1 MKERIIFLII
11 IQISIFFKKS
21 FQQPIIIPINPIQNN
36 NDSEDGVQ
44 QIIETKQFQDENG
57 NNIRITRIHFHRT
70 KNLNGNSQKQTP
82 LQIMRNFDDRVNS
95 IFEDIIRQSL
105 GIKLILNSLSMIDN
119 EENEIENKNK
129 SAKKEKDIFD
139 EVFEDDEEEEE
150 VKDKN
155 ITDNKNF
162 TIKNSNIQNNI
173 IKNEKKEKRILKKEK
188 GEKIKKTGKL
198 KTNMDNIK
206 NMLKK
211 NKKKLSRKELIFS
224 RVCKYIFYS
233 IILFTI
239 YILVK
244 KALEVLDIIDPDN
257 AVEVKIENDES
268 SKLKKTTDEK
278 QN

>member
-105 GIKLILNSLSMIDN
+105 GIKMILDGLSMADDD
-119 EENEIENKNK
+119 ENENRNK

-139 EVFEDDEEEEE
+139 EFFDDDEEEEE
-150 VKDKN
+150 EVEEKN
-155 ITDNKNF
+155 KTDNKNI
-162 TIKNSNIQNNI
+162 TIKNDLT
-173 IKNEKKEKRILKKEK
+173 KNKKKEKRILKKGKKDENNK
-188 GEKIKKTGKL
+188 KIGKL
-198 KTNMDNIK
+198 NVDMNNIK
-206 NMLKK
+206 NKLKK

-244 KALEVLDIIDPDN
+244 KVLEVLEIIDPEN
-257 AVEVKIENDES
+257 AVEVKIENEET
-268 SKLKKTTDEK
+268 SKLKKTTEEK

>member
-105 GIKLILNSLSMIDN
+105 GIKMILDGLSMADD
-119 EENEIENKNK
+119 EENENRNK

-139 EVFEDDEEEEE
+139 EFFDDDEEEEE
-150 VKDKN
+150 EVEEKN
-155 ITDNKNF
+155 KTDNKNI
-162 TIKNSNIQNNI
+162 TIKNDLT
-173 IKNEKKEKRILKKEK
+173 KNKKKEKRILKKGKKDENNK
-188 GEKIKKTGKL
+188 KIGKL
-198 KTNMDNIK
+198 NVDMNNIK
-206 NMLKK
+206 NKLKK

-233 IILFTI
+233 IILFTL

-244 KALEVLDIIDPDN
+244 KVLEILEIIDPDN
-257 AVEVKIENDES
+257 AVEVKIENEET
-268 SKLKKTTDEK
+268 SKLKKTTEVK

>member
-11 IQISIFFKKS
+11 IQISFFFKKS

-105 GIKLILNSLSMIDN
+105 GIKMILDGLSMADDD
-119 EENEIENKNK
+119 ENENRNK

-139 EVFEDDEEEEE
+139 EFFDDEEEEE
-150 VKDKN
+150 EVEEKN
-155 ITDNKNF
+155 KTDNKNG
-162 TIKNSNIQNNI
+162 TIKNDN
-173 IKNEKKEKRILKKEK
+173 IKNDLTKNKKKEKRILKKGKKDENNK
-188 GEKIKKTGKL
+188 KIGKL
-198 KTNMDNIK
+198 NVDMNNIK
-206 NMLKK
+206 NKLKK

-244 KALEVLDIIDPDN
+244 KILEVLEIIDPEN
-257 AVEVKIENDES
+257 AVEVKIENEET
-268 SKLKKTTDEK
+268 SKLKKTTEEK

>member
-105 GIKLILNSLSMIDN
+105 GIKMILDGLSMADDD
-119 EENEIENKNK
+119 ENENRNK

-139 EVFEDDEEEEE
+139 EFFDDEEEEE
-150 VKDKN
+150 EVEEKN
-155 ITDNKNF
+155 KTDNKNG
-162 TIKNSNIQNNI
+162 TIKNDN
-173 IKNEKKEKRILKKEK
+173 IKNDLTKNKKKEKRILKKGKKDENNK
-188 GEKIKKTGKL
+188 KIGKL
-198 KTNMDNIK
+198 NVDMNNIK
-206 NMLKK
+206 NKLKK

-244 KALEVLDIIDPDN
+244 KVLEVLEIIDPEN
-257 AVEVKIENDES
+257 AVEVKIENEET
-268 SKLKKTTDEK
+268 SKLKKTTEEK

>member
-70 KNLNGNSQKQTP
+70 KNLNGNSQKQTH

-105 GIKLILNSLSMIDN
+105 GIKMILDGLSMADDD
-119 EENEIENKNK
+119 ENENRNK

-139 EVFEDDEEEEE
+139 EFFDDEEEEE
-150 VKDKN
+150 EVEEKN
-155 ITDNKNF
+155 KTDNKNG
-162 TIKNSNIQNNI
+162 TIKNDN
-173 IKNEKKEKRILKKEK
+173 IKNDLTKNKKKEKRILKKGKKDENNK
-188 GEKIKKTGKL
+188 KIGKL
-198 KTNMDNIK
+198 NVDMNNIK
-206 NMLKK
+206 NKLKK

-244 KALEVLDIIDPDN
+244 KVLEVLEIIDPEN
-257 AVEVKIENDES
+257 AVEVKIENEET
-268 SKLKKTTDEK
+268 SKLKKTTEEK

>member
-105 GIKLILNSLSMIDN
+105 GIKMILDGLSMADDD
-119 EENEIENKNK
+119 ENENRNK

-139 EVFEDDEEEEE
+139 EFFDDDEEEEE
-150 VKDKN
+150 EVEEKN
-155 ITDNKNF
+155 KTDNKNI
-162 TIKNSNIQNNI
+162 TIKNDLT
-173 IKNEKKEKRILKKEK
+173 KNKKKEKRILKKGKKDENNK
-188 GEKIKKTGKL
+188 KIGKL
-198 KTNMDNIK
+198 NVNMNNIK
-206 NMLKK
+206 NKLKK

-233 IILFTI
+233 IILFTL

-244 KALEVLDIIDPDN
+244 KVLEILEIIDPDN
-257 AVEVKIENDES
+257 AVEVKIENEET
-268 SKLKKTTDEK
+268 SKLKKTTEVK